1 MEHHKI
7 VKTIIGIVVCVLAV
21 SSFMPAVASA
31 QASSNF
37 AISSETVAY
46 HERDYLLFEHAL
58 QRLQLALGGQ
68 QDRLALANL
77 SINQTKEWISRLQI
91 EGKDAS
97 ALQSAVSVFE
107 TQVRAAEAAHNNAQ
121 RIADAK
127 IGFDANGK
135 VVDEAQAKQ
144 TLKNIRDAMRECRD
158 TVNPAAREFH
168 EAVKV
173 YLQSLRPQQD

>member
-1 MEHHKI
+1 MEQHKA
-7 VKTIIGIVVCVLAV
+7 VKMIIGIVVCALVTV
-21 SSFMPAVASA
+21 SFLPAVANA
-31 QASSNF
+31 QASSNST
-37 AISSETVAY
+37 ISSGTVAY
-46 HERDYLLFEHAL
+46 HERDYLFFEHAL
-58 QRLQLALGGQ
+58 QRLQLALKGQ

-77 SINQTKEWISRLQI
+77 SINQTHEWISRLQS
-91 EGKDAS
+91 EGKDVS
-97 ALQSAVSVFE
+97 ALQAAVSVFE

-144 TLKNIRDAMRECRD
+144 TLQDIRDGMRECRD

-168 EAVKV
+168 EAIKA